1 MYKRAKTT
9 NLALFSFYFL
19 VELEMEVYLV
29 KNRGK
34 DGNKR
39 SKRERKSGKNKFVE
53 LLMMVGGYEM
63 LFWIFYALL
72 CGARF
77 ALVSLKGILGEEA
90 RISMLGIVDKMWKYP
105 VAKNIIGLVIVFGFY
120 FLGKHLLRI
129 LSENSEDVTSDWG
142 ERSEKED

>member
-1 MYKRAKTT
+1 MYKTAKTT
-9 NLALFSFYFL
+9 NLAVFFFYFL
-19 VELEMEVYLV
+19 VELEMEVCLV

-53 LLMMVGGYEM
+53 LLMMIGGYEM

-77 ALVSLKGILGEEA
+77 ALVSLKGILGEET
-90 RISMLGIVDKMWKYP
+90 RTSMLGIVEKMWKYP
-105 VAKNIIGLVIVFGFY
+105 AVKNIIGLVIVFGFY
-120 FLGKHLLRI
+120 FLGKYLLRTM
-129 LSENSEDVTSDWG
+129 SKNYENNESNCEDES
-142 ERSEKED
+142 KEED